1 MLNRVGGGKISRAP
15 GPTDLSLAEQ
25 GNLVGEGQGKGEVL
39 LHQQYGQPVL
49 LETRE
54 HGLDLGDDERCEAF
68 GRLIEQEKA
77 RIGEERARH
86 GKHLLLAAREG
97 GAAAGASLAEAR
109 KQSIDPLDPPPLA

>member
-1 MLNRVGGGKISRAP
+1 MLRLVGGDKIPRAP

-39 LHQQYGQPVL
+39 LDQQYGQPVL

-86 GKHLLLAAREG
+86 GKHLLFAAREG
-97 GAAAGASLAEAR
+97 CAAACASLVVAR
-109 KQSIDPLDPPPLA
+109 KGGLDGTE